1 MCAKVFFP
9 PRSTKNNLFVLHYSY
24 FKLQGIQKV
33 RSECTS
39 SCKLEEKL
47 DTSYHG
53 SLIKYL
59 TKYHLYFLPI
69 FSLMVLQLV
78 RVMRKMKRKW
88 ISMKLPMLCL
98 LLVHPTLDFTSEF
111 FFINPFN
118 C

>member
-9 PRSTKNNLFVLHYSY
+9 PRSTKKNLYY
-24 FKLQGIQKV
+24 TIA
-33 RSECTS
+33 TS
-39 SCKLEEKL
+39 NYRVYRKLEVSAL

-98 LLVHPTLDFTSEF
+98 LLVHPTLDFISELF
-111 FFINPFN
+111 FL
-118 C
+118 